1 MSSCPPN
8 PTSCKVTLNYANL
21 HVLPQYWPIDF
32 RFYPT
37 KEQYDAI
44 MGKEGYWLCQIDAD
58 CPQNIQF
65 IEQQFGENW
74 ADL

>member
-1 MSSCPPN
+1 
-8 PTSCKVTLNYANL
+8 
-21 HVLPQYWPIDF
+21 
-32 RFYPT
+32 
-37 KEQYDAI
+37 